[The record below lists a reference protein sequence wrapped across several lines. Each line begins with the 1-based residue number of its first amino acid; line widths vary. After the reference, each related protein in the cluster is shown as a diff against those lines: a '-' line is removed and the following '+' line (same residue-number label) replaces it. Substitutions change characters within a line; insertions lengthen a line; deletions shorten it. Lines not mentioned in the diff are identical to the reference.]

1 MLTFSTFFAR
11 QCTARNLV
19 TFYDK
24 FPQVLVG
31 SVLQPPKISVTSPTT
46 LGGNTCAVIIYVDE
60 EKKRLCKKY
69 NMKREK
75 RLYTSKTKASRTNRE
90 KAAFP
95 GKKKGNS
102 HLCTR

>member
-60 EKKRLCKKY
+60 EKNRLCKKY
-69 NMKREK
+69 IMKREK
-75 RLYTSKTKASRTNRE
+75 TIIYI
-90 KAAFP
+90 
-95 GKKKGNS
+95 
-102 HLCTR
+102 